1 MTLDKIL
8 EEIKKA
14 EKIVILTHE
23 GPDGDAIGSSIAI
36 SLAIKS
42 LGKEPYVIIPE
53 HSKSFNFMPEIQN
66 LKKESDVKKYD
77 LAIAL
82 DCADSKI
89 LNGYTKY
96 YENAKMKINI
106 DHHNS
111 NTMYGDINFINPV
124 APACSQILIGMF
136 EYFGI
141 KITKDMATCI
151 MTGIITDTGG
161 FSFRATAETFEF
173 AAEILRLGVNIS
185 EIFRKTLHTKNK
197 ANFELSKRAMDRLEF
212 LEDGKV
218 SFTYITNEDIDE
230 VGAVQGDHEGIVEIG
245 KNIEDVEVSI
255 FLHETKNKGY
265 KLSLRSLE
273 YVNVADIALM
283 FGGGGHYKAAGAYM
297 KGTPEQIKLKVLKEV
312 KKQLK

>member
-42 LGKEPYVIIPE
+42 LGKDPDVIIPE
-53 HSKSFNFMPEIQN
+53 HSKSFDFMPEIQN

-77 LAIAL
+77 LAISL
-82 DCADSKI
+82 DCADAKI

-96 YENAKMKINI
+96 YESAKMKINI

-111 NTMYGDINFINPV
+111 NTMYADLNFIDPV

-141 KITKDMATCI
+141 KLNKDIATCI

-197 ANFELSKRAMDRLEF
+197 ANFELSKRAMDRMEF
-212 LEDGKV
+212 LEDGRV

-297 KGTPEQIKLKVLKEV
+297 KGTPEQIKVKVLKEV